1 MDPLLCADMDDM
13 LAALRALPDEVKA
26 LLMGVVEG
34 LTEFLPVSSTGHL
47 ILFGALLGFDDERA
61 KTFDIAIQT
70 GAVLSILWLY
80 RARFIQALGQG
91 YKSALLLHLAV
102 AFIPSAVLGLLIG
115 GAVKAH
121 LFSPVPVAIALV
133 VGGFVILWA
142 EQRQS
147 RHPERVT
154 IQTVDD
160 VRVSD
165 AFKIGMAQ
173 ALALIPGTSR
183 SGATIIGGML
193 FGFSRKAAT
202 EFSFFLAVPT
212 IFAAAGY
219 SLFKIRA
226 ALSWDQLPIFFIGT
240 AAAFVTAMVV
250 VRWLVRFVSNHSF
263 RGFAYYRIVFGGM
276 VIVLWQMGLLEWDD
290 A

>member
-1 MDPLLCADMDDM
+1 MDDM
-13 LAALRALPDEVKA
+13 LTALRALPDEVKA

-61 KTFDIAIQT
+61 RTFDIAIQT

-80 RARFIQALGQG
+80 RARFMQAIGQG

-102 AFIPSAVLGLLIG
+102 AFMPSAVLGLLIG

-147 RHPERVT
+147 RYPERVR

-219 SLFKIRA
+219 SLFKTRA
-226 ALSWDQLPIFFIGT
+226 TLSWDQLPIFLIGT

-276 VIVLWQMGLLEWDD
+276 VIALWQMGLLEWDG

>member
-1 MDPLLCADMDDM
+1 MDDM
-13 LAALRALPDEVKA
+13 LTVLRALPDEVKA

-80 RARFIQALGQG
+80 RARFMQAIGQG

-102 AFIPSAVLGLLIG
+102 AFMPSAVLGLLIG

-147 RHPERVT
+147 RYPERVR

-160 VRVSD
+160 VRISD

-193 FGFSRKAAT
+193 FGFLARPPRSSP
-202 EFSFFLAVPT
+202 FSGRPDNLCC
-212 IFAAAGY
+212 
-219 SLFKIRA
+219 
-226 ALSWDQLPIFFIGT
+226 
-240 AAAFVTAMVV
+240 
-250 VRWLVRFVSNHSF
+250 RWIQPL
-263 RGFAYYRIVFGGM
+263 
-276 VIVLWQMGLLEWDD
+276 
-290 A
+290 

>member
-1 MDPLLCADMDDM
+1 MDDM

-102 AFIPSAVLGLLIG
+102 AFMPSAVLGLLIG

-147 RHPERVT
+147 RHPEGVR

-263 RGFAYYRIVFGGM
+263 RGFAYYRIVFGAM
-276 VIVLWQMGLLEWDD
+276 VIFLWQMGLLEWDG